1 MTKQYHVRVY
11 SDNGNEHYL
20 RLDEET
26 LARLEEDLNEERAD
40 LFAQY
45 YCYSDE
51 AVAGVRLD
59 AVELYTVK
67 EVQRNEFD

>member
-1 MTKQYHVRVY
+1 MSKLHHVKLYTK
-11 SDNGNEHYL
+11 NGNEHYL
-20 RLDEET
+20 RLDDET
-26 LARLEEDLNEERAD
+26 LARFEEDLNEERAD

-51 AVAGVRLD
+51 AVAGVKLD

-67 EVQRNEFD
+67 EGV